1 MQKLTCKI
9 ILWDD
14 WNHIKHISISICDL
28 IFHTDFNPYGVLQEE
43 DLYKLLTGI
52 LYELPD
58 ETIQEQID
66 MFNKEPFKPHEII
79 DEHEI
84 EVMYFDDNNKLRNIT
99 IQ

>member
-1 MQKLTCKI
+1 MDKLKCKI
-9 ILWDD
+9 ILWED
-14 WNHIKHISISICDL
+14 WNHLKHISISTCDL

-58 ETIQEQID
+58 EAIQEQVD
-66 MFNKEPFKPHEII
+66 MFKKEPFKPHSII

-84 EVMYFDDNNKLRNIT
+84 EVMYFDESNILRNIT